1 MGRAGGNH
9 SRAFAPLVP
18 ACDTAV
24 FVGAVLF
31 TYLRLASGDLRWVD
45 LSRPFSAL
53 PAPLP
58 IALLFAL
65 ALLGSLVTWRVGFG
79 HLSDDAARTLVA
91 HGLLLGPLGTLL
103 AAHVLTRWPA
113 VAPVLP
119 AFWCTAAAVSLTA
132 LARDVSAPGARLQT
146 MDALRISSV
155 TLAVVLLAWS
165 LGAGAAEQR
174 FLDLDVLGACAAA
187 MSMAVAAGF
196 SVATRRPRRLAT
208 SGLGYVRHAARR
220 KEATP

>member
-1 MGRAGGNH
+1 MEKAGGNR
-9 SRAFAPLVP
+9 SRTFAPLVP

-31 TYLRLASGDLRWVD
+31 AYLRLASGDLRWAD

-58 IALLFAL
+58 IALLFSL
-65 ALLGSLVTWRVGFG
+65 ALLGSLVTWRIGFG

-91 HGLLLGPLGTLL
+91 HGLLLGPLGALL
-103 AAHVLTRWPA
+103 AAHGLTRWPA
-113 VAPVLP
+113 FAPILP
-119 AFWCTAAAVSLTA
+119 ALWCAAAAVSLEA
-132 LARDVSAPGARLQT
+132 LARDVSAPGGRFSA
-146 MDALRISSV
+146 MDLLRISSV
-155 TLAVVLLAWS
+155 TLAVILLAWS

-187 MSMAVAAGF
+187 VSMAAATGV
-196 SVATRRPRRLAT
+196 SVAIRRPRRLAA
-208 SGLGYVRHAARR
+208 SGRGYVGHGTPR